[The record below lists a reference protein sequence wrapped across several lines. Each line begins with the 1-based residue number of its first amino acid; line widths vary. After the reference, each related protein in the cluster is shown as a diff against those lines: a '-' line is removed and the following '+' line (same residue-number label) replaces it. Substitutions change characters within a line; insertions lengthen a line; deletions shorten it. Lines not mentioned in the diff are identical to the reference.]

1 MRSGRRIALARS
13 VSRVDDGS
21 SYLAARIAAFV
32 AAHGAVRLCA
42 DCVAGT
48 LPKRVL
54 EARKVKAGWCESC
67 GSHGS
72 DVFRL
77 PLAEYARALRRRTS
91 GAAAGRSDPST
102 VARPT
107 VTARCAI
114 CSGPIEAAASSRLV
128 FRPDGRVEHGR
139 CPDPICPWCLQTV
152 APSQSKL
159 RSGRDIFH
167 RDCLLA
173 NRSARSISGGQA
185 ASAWTMIFDE
195 RRGRHAHRDRDA
207 FDEFRVAIREVQEDA
222 IGLRALARAVRSAS
236 AARRTALAR

>member
-13 VSRVDDGS
+13 VSREDDGS

-54 EARKVKAGWCESC
+54 DARKVKPGWCESC

-185 ASAWTMIFDE
+185 ASACTTIFDE